1 VDAQILRKEKG
12 KKKRLSKPS
21 RTLQQQQ
28 RGSENKKF
36 LWGIHESNHLL
47 CTETREKEGGRD
59 RGAAVKYKNSRLAIT
74 HDLEE

>member
-12 KKKRLSKPS
+12 KKKKTVQTFSHVTEAAKGR
-21 RTLQQQQ
+21 
-28 RGSENKKF
+28 ENKKF
-36 LWGIHESNHLL
+36 SFGN
-47 CTETREKEGGRD
+47 TRVKSFVMYRNAGEGGGRD